1 MKPAE
6 NTEKLIKNAKMDTNA
21 RMDEAVLDD
30 VLKAFE
36 KSKSKKSASHQ
47 PNIWR
52 IIMKSKITKLAT
64 AAAIIIAVLIGIHLL
79 SSVGGASI
87 AFADVLEHIQ
97 RSSYAFDLTVVTQEE
112 ASTTVQA
119 MVLEPGRMRLDA
131 SGGLGKISS
140 IINTT
145 EGKHMILIHKQKA
158 GFMFNE
164 PPDTDKYAGAVGIIA
179 LCTKPVENLWNLR
192 DGTEEKLGER
202 QIDEQ
207 TAEGFKIFQED
218 QYFQN
223 DITIWAH
230 AKTGVPVLVEMI
242 STPLEDSSESMKWTM
257 NNFDLNVELA
267 ESMFNLDLPPGYTL
281 SHQLDLD
288 ELETDAESSAEA
300 KKIEELLALW
310 SKGQKTK
317 AVEILLGINWSK
329 TIEFSDKPYVFTIT
343 EKEYVSLKPKDQTQV
358 MNEIMATAGTIR
370 KIAKQVQAMAQTAIS
385 AKDYEK
391 GEHYF
396 EAVLQLGKLS
406 TRDPDNMLIVRLV
419 GIAVQ
424 NLALNE
430 MVSLYTTTNQQEKV
444 EAAKKELQIL
454 KAESERIKKNLQ
466 GQ

>member
-1 MKPAE
+1 MRPAE
-6 NTEKLIKNAKMDTNA
+6 NIEKLIKNTKIDTNSKV
-21 RMDEAVLDD
+21 DEAVLNDTIK
-30 VLKAFE
+30 VFE
-36 KSKSKKSASHQ
+36 KAKNKKSASHQ

-52 IIMKSKITKLAT
+52 IIMKNRITKLAT
-64 AAAIIIAVLIGIHLL
+64 AAAIIVAALIGIHLL
-79 SSVGGASI
+79 SSVSGTSV

-145 EGKHMILIHKQKA
+145 EGKHLILLHKQKA

-192 DGTEEKLGER
+192 DGTEEKLAER
-202 QIDEQ
+202 KIDGQ

-218 QYFQN
+218 QIFQN

-230 AKTGVPVLVEMI
+230 AKTGEPVLVEMI
-242 STPLEDSSESMKWTM
+242 STPLEDSSKSMTWTM
-257 NNFDLNVELA
+257 NNFDLEVELA
-267 ESMFNLDLPPGYTL
+267 ESMFSLVLPPGYTL

-288 ELETDAESSAEA
+288 ELETAAESSVEA
-300 KKIEELLALW
+300 KKIEELLTLW
-310 SKGQKTK
+310 SQDQKTK
-317 AVEILLGINWSK
+317 AVEILLGIDWKK

-358 MNEIMATAGTIR
+358 MNEIMSTASTFR
-370 KIAKQVQAMAQTAIS
+370 KIARHVQAMAQTAIS

-391 GEHYF
+391 AERYF
-396 EAVLQLGKLS
+396 EAVLQLGKLL
-406 TRDPDNMLIVRLV
+406 TRDADNMLIVRLV

-424 NLALNE
+424 KLALKE
-430 MVSLYTTTNQQEKV
+430 MVGLYTKTNNQVKV
-444 EAAKKELQIL
+444 EAAENQLQAL
-454 KAESERIKKNLQ
+454 KTESERIKKNLQ